1 MRGIL
6 GHRRRFF
13 AGMNSRRRLSA
24 AYVVCAALAL
34 PALPAGA
41 EQVRNHF
48 DSDAI
53 MRVPGF
59 FDLVELGP
67 PARTRWLILTDP
79 NPPSAPYRLAQ
90 TDTER
95 PADSIA
101 AALRRGVTLQDGSA
115 STFIKQGP
123 SRAGL
128 LLRMRDEKN
137 FLLLLVDTGSGDVVL
152 SSYRD
157 GQASEL
163 GRGHGAFAR
172 GWEKIGVRL
181 AGRAVAVS
189 FNDQMLFDATDPGP
203 VSGRI
208 GVATAGPGEASF
220 DEFLIEPAEA
230 KR

>member
-1 MRGIL
+1 MGGIL
-6 GHRRRFF
+6 GHRKRFF
-13 AGMNSRRRLSA
+13 AGMNSQGRLPSA
-24 AYVVCAALAL
+24 YLVLAALAL
-34 PALPAGA
+34 PAATAPA
-41 EQVRNHF
+41 EQVRSHF

-59 FDLVELGP
+59 FDLVELGSP
-67 PARTRWLILTDP
+67 GRTRWLILTDP

-90 TDTER
+90 TETNR

-115 STFIKQGP
+115 STFVKQGP

-128 LLRMRDEKN
+128 LLRMADQKN
-137 FLLLLVDTGSGDVVL
+137 FLLLLVDTASGDVVL
-152 SSYRD
+152 SSYRQ

-172 GWEKIGVRL
+172 GWEKIGVTL
-181 AGRAVAVS
+181 AGPAVTVS
-189 FNDQMLFDATDPGP
+189 FNGQKLFDATDPGP

-220 DEFLIEPAEA
+220 DEFLIEP
-230 KR
+230 